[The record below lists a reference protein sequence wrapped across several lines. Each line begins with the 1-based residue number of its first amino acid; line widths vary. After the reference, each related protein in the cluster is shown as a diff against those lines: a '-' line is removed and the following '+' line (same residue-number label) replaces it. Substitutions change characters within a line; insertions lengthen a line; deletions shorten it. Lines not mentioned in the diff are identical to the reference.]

1 MEYNVGEILWVVS
14 DNPGIVV
21 IRVVEE
27 IIKKTLNGTKTSY
40 IVEVLGREDSS
51 YDLENIKGKIHRS
64 KDEAVSTMMN
74 NTKKAIDAIV
84 DQQSKMIEELWLS
97 RNKTITQEV
106 SASKNPAEN
115 DNYEVIEL
123 ENGTKARIKVS
134 NIKEKIG

>member
-97 RNKTITQEV
+97 RNKTITQEASV
-106 SASKNPAEN
+106 SKNHAGN

>member
-27 IIKKTLNGTKTSY
+27 ITKKTLNGTKTSY